1 MHIDGALSVSEL
13 LYEFGNIRRE
23 RLNKI
28 GRYLTSANS
37 RFSRSVC
44 AFLLLPISTNSVLSC
59 YTASVLNEG
68 MNGLDE

>member
-44 AFLLLPISTNSVLSC
+44 TFFVAPEFVKLGFVLC
-59 YTASVLNEG
+59 YL
-68 MNGLDE
+68 